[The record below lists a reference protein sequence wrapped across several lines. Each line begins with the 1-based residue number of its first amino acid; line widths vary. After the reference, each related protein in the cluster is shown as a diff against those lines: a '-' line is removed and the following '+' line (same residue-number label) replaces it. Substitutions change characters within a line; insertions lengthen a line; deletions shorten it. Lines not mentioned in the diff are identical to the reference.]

1 MFAAIFPAKWRR
13 SKGGHNT
20 GLETKPGRL
29 YEAADDKSDRLSV
42 TVLAATAALGCADLT
57 EPGPSAGKAGNG
69 TATATAQMAQPARP
83 QPARPTQPTGA
94 AAAPDARIRASH
106 ILIAYQGARRSQA
119 TRSKDDA
126 KKLAE
131 QLAARAKG
139 GADFADLAKQFSDDA
154 VAKARGG
161 DLGTFGRDNM
171 VKPFADAAFGLKP
184 GEISGVVETPFGFHI
199 IKRTE

>member
-1 MFAAIFPAKWRR
+1 M
-13 SKGGHNT
+13 NT
-20 GLETKPGRL
+20 ATRL
-29 YEAADDKSDRLSV
+29 WVL
-42 TVLAATAALGCADLT
+42 VLAASAAVGCADLT
-57 EPGPSAGKAGNG
+57 EPGPSAGKGGEKPTTQGAAP
-69 TATATAQMAQPARP
+69 TPTAQTAR
-83 QPARPTQPTGA
+83 
-94 AAAPDARIRASH
+94 AAAPAAPPAADDTRIRASH

-119 TRSKDDA
+119 TRSKEDA

-161 DLGTFGRDNM
+161 DLGNFGREGM
-171 VKPFADAAFGLKP
+171 VKPFADAAFALKP
-184 GEISGVVETPFGFHI
+184 TEISGVVETPFGFHI